1 MAGSR
6 GILQCRAPPRDHG
19 GRVCG
24 LEPPLEALLY
34 TVTGIVLYLAAD
46 RLVVLIE
53 RRAGRVL
60 EHRTLL
66 FFVLLLS
73 LALVTFALV
82 RRFLATPIAN

>member
-1 MAGSR
+1 M
-6 GILQCRAPPRDHG
+6 
-19 GRVCG
+19 
-24 LEPPLEALLY
+24 EAVY
-34 TVTGIVLYLAAD
+34 FTATGIVLYLLAD

-73 LALVTFALV
+73 LALVTFAAI
-82 RRFLATPIAN
+82 RQFLPALAGN

>member
-1 MAGSR
+1 MHGPAGDGTVHAGEAAS
-6 GILQCRAPPRDHG
+6 CRSNS
-19 GRVCG
+19 V
-24 LEPPLEALLY
+24 EAVY
-34 TVTGIVLYLAAD
+34 FTVTGIVLYLVAD

-73 LALVTFALV
+73 LALVTFAV
-82 RRFLATPIAN
+82 IRRFLAPGSAN